1 MAAGTL
7 SLECPLKPRHR
18 ATQRSLDKVGGLACR
33 QNHSTSNSPQL
44 EIRMLERGF
53 PLRLP

>member
-18 ATQRSLDKVGGLACR
+18 ATQRSLDKVGGSACR
-33 QNHSTSNSPQL
+33 QNHSTANSPQL